1 MFFRNVFCTILFDR
15 LIDWL
20 LLLQIVFAVFC
31 FSFSVSPRGILTW
44 LRRDGNSVWNNLWE
58 TWKHSDPN
66 LDVDFHYSK
75 KQICFQPGD
84 FALSLK
90 EMGTARHRMQICR
103 KVFSILLCDGLYLKF
118 HFRSLSIIG
127 YFIPHL
133 SYESYFTMQLF
144 NASESSCQQFAICL
158 KLKPFS
164 FSWCETKPSDM
175 QILTV
180 GSQLISV

>member
-75 KQICFQPGD
+75 KQICFQAGD

-90 EMGTARHRMQICR
+90 EMGAARRRMQICR